1 MRECESK
8 AARAKKTKH
17 LRCLKEKLPHK
28 SLINTSQGT
37 ETLVRNILE

>member
-17 LRCLKEKLPHK
+17 LSLKEKLPHK